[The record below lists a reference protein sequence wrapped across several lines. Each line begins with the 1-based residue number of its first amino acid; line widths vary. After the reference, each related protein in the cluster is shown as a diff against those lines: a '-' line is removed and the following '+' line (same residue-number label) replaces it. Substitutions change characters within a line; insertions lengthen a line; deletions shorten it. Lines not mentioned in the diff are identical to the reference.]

1 LEGIMAERGKC
12 ETGAQRN
19 DRLAKALRE
28 NLKRR
33 KEQQRK
39 REKSGGESPAS
50 QAEAKNGR

>member
-1 LEGIMAERGKC
+1 MEGIMAEAGKS
-12 ETGAQRN
+12 EIRSLRK

-39 REKSGGESPAS
+39 RETSDGKATPA
-50 QAEAKNGR
+50 EDDEKCRR